1 MSVEYYKKLIIDL
14 RARMAKEKG
23 AKKSDNERY
32 ASLVKSASSPSS
44 KASYRKTKID
54 RAASHDRQI
63 ESYKRQIDSAKAS
76 LARERARK

>member
-14 RARMAKEKG
+14 RARMAKEKES
-23 AKKSDNERY
+23 KKGDNERY
-32 ASLVKSASSPSS
+32 ASLIKSASSPSS